1 MFSPLVSRPMF
12 KLHLCDW
19 KRYEDN
25 VPLVDIALILQHDA
39 IGLIETELLLILK
52 FIKSLWF
59 FTKFYTNIK
68 MLDRYIFIM
77 SLLILALMISTLIWW
92 VAHVY
97 KFMMFF
103 SVKSQSCDIKAYIS
117 WWFLAR
123 LEVKINTNSF
133 NTSPRNN
140 IKASLFEKCKIIL
153 FILNRCVVLWWGLNQ
168 YMI

>member
-1 MFSPLVSRPMF
+1 MIFH
-12 KLHLCDW
+12 K
-19 KRYEDN
+19 
-25 VPLVDIALILQHDA
+25 ILYKKK
-39 IGLIETELLLILK
+39 T
-52 FIKSLWF
+52 
-59 FTKFYTNIK
+59 
-68 MLDRYIFIM
+68 LDRYIFIM

-153 FILNRCVVLWWGLNQ
+153 FILNRCVMFWGGWINIWYNIFFLNKSSFIQGFFHPEIFFWYSDYALWLIINEIGEKVLLDTLK
-168 YMI
+168 